1 MKEIKPTK
9 EGKVNIA
16 LGDKET
22 CLEMQAKING
32 TTKTALARVLIL
44 EGLRRLE
51 TGAMRYLPATVEPT
65 DERGVA

>member
-1 MKEIKPTK
+1 MKVSRTTK
-9 EGKVNIA
+9 EGKVNVA

-22 CLEMQAKING
+22 SLEMQANING

-51 TGAMRYLPATVEPT
+51 TGAMRYLPATVEPA

>member
-1 MKEIKPTK
+1 MKVSRTTK
-9 EGKVNIA
+9 EGKVNVA

-22 CLEMQAKING
+22 SLEMQANING

-51 TGAMRYLPATVEPT
+51 TGSMRYLPATVEPA